1 MEQASGSEP
10 AGSGSPRGY
19 RLGFDIGGTFTD
31 FVLIDQASGAM
42 ESHKVLTTP
51 ADPAA
56 AVMDGVRHLLA
67 RRGINGSDIETA
79 IHGTTLITNALIERK
94 GARTALITTRGFRD
108 VLEIGREMRYDI
120 YDLLLVLPR
129 PLCERPLRFE
139 VEERLN
145 GRGEVVTPLK
155 IEDLERIRPALEAA
169 GIEAIGVC
177 LLHAYTNPQHEHQ
190 IRDWLNTHLPHIAVS
205 LSSEVAPEIREY
217 ERMSTTVAN
226 AYVQP
231 LTERY
236 LQQLDHEL
244 HAAGYRRQLYLMLSS
259 GGITTVETAARF
271 PVRLIESGPAAGV
284 LAAMFYGEVVG
295 ESSLVS
301 FDMGGTTAKMC
312 LIRDGR
318 PTMTTTFE
326 VARVHRF
333 KRGSGLPI
341 KIPAIE
347 LIEIGAGGGSIARVD
362 ELGLLKVGPDSAGA
376 DPGPACYGLG
386 GAEPTVTDANVLLG
400 YLNPEFFLGGRMQLR
415 VVDAERAI
423 SRNLA
428 EPMGISPIEAAF
440 GIHQVVNESMIAA
453 TRIHIAERG
462 ADPRR
467 LKLLAFGGAGPIHA
481 DAIARALKMRG
492 YVIPAGAG
500 VTSALGFLAAP
511 AAFDFAR
518 TFVARLTPDV
528 LPQLDEVYAELE
540 AVGRSVLHEAGIADD
555 QISFLRQ
562 ADLRHIGQGHE
573 LTVPLPYSRLA
584 GIDLD
589 GELRPHFYR
598 HYEVIYGHAHR
609 NLDLEIMTCRLT
621 ATGPR
626 PLVTLRLTEE
636 SARSA
641 SGAIKGWRRAY
652 VAAGSSALPTRTE
665 RGGFAEVP
673 VYDRE
678 LLAAGMQFNGPAI
691 VEERDSTAVIGA
703 DTTVTVDQF
712 ANMSVSFAD
721 PT

>member
-1 MEQASGSEP
+1 
-10 AGSGSPRGY
+10 
-19 RLGFDIGGTFTD
+19 
-31 FVLIDQASGAM
+31 
-42 ESHKVLTTP
+42 
-51 ADPAA
+51 
-56 AVMDGVRHLLA
+56 
-67 RRGINGSDIETA
+67 
-79 IHGTTLITNALIERK
+79 
-94 GARTALITTRGFRD
+94 
-108 VLEIGREMRYDI
+108 
-120 YDLLLVLPR
+120 
-129 PLCERPLRFE
+129 
-139 VEERLN
+139 
-145 GRGEVVTPLK
+145 
-155 IEDLERIRPALEAA
+155 
-169 GIEAIGVC
+169 
-177 LLHAYTNPQHEHQ
+177 
-190 IRDWLNTHLPHIAVS
+190 
-205 LSSEVAPEIREY
+205 
-217 ERMSTTVAN
+217 
-226 AYVQP
+226 
-231 LTERY
+231 
-236 LQQLDHEL
+236 
-244 HAAGYRRQLYLMLSS
+244 
-259 GGITTVETAARF
+259 
-271 PVRLIESGPAAGV
+271 
-284 LAAMFYGEVVG
+284 
-295 ESSLVS
+295 
-301 FDMGGTTAKMC
+301 
-312 LIRDGR
+312 
-318 PTMTTTFE
+318 MTTTFE

-333 KRGSGLPI
+333 KRGIG
-341 KIPAIE
+341 PADQRP
-347 LIEIGAGGGSIARVD
+347 GDRADRDRRRRRQSIARVD

-376 DPGPACYGLG
+376 DPGPGLLRP
-386 GAEPTVTDANVLLG
+386 AAVRSRPSPTPICCSATSTPS
-400 YLNPEFFLGGRMQLR
+400 YFLGGRMQLR
-415 VVDAERAI
+415 VVTPSAPSHVTSP
-423 SRNLA
+423 SRWAL
-428 EPMGISPIEAAF
+428 SPIEAAF

-626 PLVTLRLTEE
+626 PLVTLRQTEE